1 MSKVGRKTPVW
12 RNKRTG
18 RVVCGTTVQDAL
30 GVGRMCHV
38 GEDWERASSLPPE
51 HRVVIN
57 DGSVLPENDISCA
70 IAAEAKATGM
80 LKVKAYGREYSF
92 YVRYLDLVRVIVE

>member
-30 GVGRMCHV
+30 GVGWM
-38 GEDWERASSLPPE
+38 
-51 HRVVIN
+51 
-57 DGSVLPENDISCA
+57 
-70 IAAEAKATGM
+70 
-80 LKVKAYGREYSF
+80 
-92 YVRYLDLVRVIVE
+92 

>member
-30 GVGRMCHV
+30 GVGWMCPV
-38 GEDWERASSLPPE
+38 GEDWERVSSLPPE

-70 IAAEAKATGM
+70 IAAEATATGM

>member
-1 MSKVGRKTPVW
+1 MSKVCRKTPVW

-70 IAAEAKATGM
+70 TVVQAFNLLASVI
-80 LKVKAYGREYSF
+80 L
-92 YVRYLDLVRVIVE
+92 LVFTYFILVI

>member
-30 GVGRMCHV
+30 GVGWMCPV
-38 GEDWERASSLPPE
+38 GEDWERVSSLPPE

-57 DGSVLPENDISCA
+57 DGSVLPENDI
-70 IAAEAKATGM
+70 
-80 LKVKAYGREYSF
+80 RP
-92 YVRYLDLVRVIVE
+92 RQLVCLRSKHMGASILFMSGIWIW

>member
-30 GVGRMCHV
+30 GVGWMFPA
-38 GEDWERASSLPPE
+38 GGDWERVSSLPPE

-57 DGSVLPENDISCA
+57 GGDVLPENDMSCA
-70 IAAEAKATGM
+70 IAAEARTTGM

-92 YVRYLDLVRVIVE
+92 YVRYLDSVRVIVE